1 MTSSTN
7 HPNGGSTGAGR
18 VELTAN
24 GELDL
29 SVVLPVFRCA
39 ECIRPLHRRLTATLQ
54 DLGVS
59 YELIFVD
66 DRSPDGAWQVL
77 RELAAADLD
86 VRALRLSRNFGQ
98 QAAITAGIGA
108 SRGTWTVVMD
118 CDLQDP
124 PELVAELY
132 TKSQEGFDIVLGRR
146 KEKKHSFFRL
156 LAARLYFRFLRLF
169 LGVNISGEYGS
180 FSIIAA
186 KVREAFLRVPDRDR
200 HYLPILLWL
209 GFNRTSI
216 DYEHGE
222 RHAGESSYSLR
233 SLVRLAVE
241 GVFFQTASLLKW
253 IVYFGFCV
261 ALAGALLA
269 LALIVLAIVVN
280 PPPGWTSLAVLVLLV
295 GGFIIVSTGVTGLY
309 IGKIFQQV
317 KNRPLFLIDEEL
329 GLTETSQGMTGS
341 EIHERLST

>member
-1 MTSSTN
+1 
-7 HPNGGSTGAGR
+7 
-18 VELTAN
+18 
-24 GELDL
+24 
-29 SVVLPVFRCA
+29 
-39 ECIRPLHRRLTATLQ
+39 
-54 DLGVS
+54 VS

-77 RELAAADLD
+77 RELTVADSH

-108 SRGTWTVVMD
+108 GRGSWTVVMD

-124 PELVAELY
+124 PEFVADLY
-132 TKSQEGFDIVLGRR
+132 AKAQEGFDIVLGRR

-169 LGVNISGEYGS
+169 LGVHISGEYGS

-209 GFNRTSI
+209 GFNRASV

-222 RHAGESSYSLR
+222 RHAGKSSYSLR

-241 GVFFQTASLLKW
+241 GVFFQTASLLRW
-253 IVYFGFCV
+253 IVYLGFCV

-269 LALIVLAIVVN
+269 VALIVLAIVVN
-280 PPPGWTSLAVLVLLV
+280 PPPGWTSLAVLTLLV

-317 KNRPLFLIDEEL
+317 KNRPLFLVDEEL
-329 GLTETSQGMTGS
+329 GPAEGARSMTGA
-341 EIHERLST
+341 ETR